1 MPFTLVGW
9 EESITPGGAL
19 TNINSLTDDHIT
31 KSGDIIQVPSNLT
44 KIALSVSL
52 MLLNAR
58 AQIRAPSMQKQV
70 NLELTALELAAE
82 PGSPQ
87 LIDNYLPQGIEL
99 TAGEQV
105 EALIQA
111 PSGSVPG
118 VILMWLFSTIDAI
131 PAGKKFTIRFT
142 AATAAVAYTWG
153 SRGITLSERLLAGRY
168 AVIGARVLSDTLI
181 AFRLIFTGSSV
192 RPGALGVD
200 AVDDIQHPV
209 FRDGSLGSWGEFE
222 HNELPRLEVLCVTTD
237 SAFTGYLDLIKIV

>member
-31 KSGDIIQVPSNLT
+31 ESGDIIQVPSNMR
-44 KIALSVSL
+44 KIALATSL

-58 AQIRAPSMQKQV
+58 AQIRAPSMQEQV
-70 NLELTALELAAE
+70 NLEITSLQNAAE
-82 PGSPQ
+82 P
-87 LIDNYLPQGIEL
+87 IDNHTMDNYLPQGIEL
-99 TAGEQV
+99 EAGEQV

-118 VILMWLFSTIDAI
+118 VILMWLFDTIDAI
-131 PAGKKFTIRFT
+131 PAGEKFTIRFT
-142 AATAAVAYTWG
+142 AGTAAVAYTWG
-153 SRGITLSERLLAGRY
+153 SRGITLSERLRAGRY
-168 AVIGARVLSDTLI
+168 AVIGAHVTSTTLI
-181 AFRLIFTGSSV
+181 AFRLIFTGQSN
-192 RPGALGVD
+192 RPGALGYD
-200 AVDDIQHPV
+200 TLYDPPHPV

-237 SAFTGYLDLIKIV
+237 SAFIGYLDLVKIA

>member
-9 EESITPGGAL
+9 EESITPAGAL
-19 TNINSLTDDHIT
+19 TNITSLTDDHIT
-31 KSGDIIQVPSNLT
+31 ETGDIIQVPSDLT
-44 KIALSVSL
+44 KIGLASSY
-52 MLLNAR
+52 MLLNDR
-58 AQIRAPSMQKQV
+58 AQIRAPSMQEQV

-87 LIDNYLPQGIEL
+87 LIDNYFPQGIEL
-99 TAGEQV
+99 EPGEQV

-111 PSGSVPG
+111 ASGSVPG

-131 PAGKKFTIRFT
+131 PPGKRFTIRFT

-153 SRGITLSERLLAGRY
+153 SRGITLSERLRAGRY
-168 AVIGARVLSDTLI
+168 AVIGAKVMSDTMI
-181 AFRLIFTGSSV
+181 AFRLIFTGQSN

-200 AVDDIQHPV
+200 AVDDIQAPV
-209 FRDGSLGSWGEFE
+209 FRDGSLGVWGTFE

-237 SAFTGYLDLIKIV
+237 SAFTGFLDLIKIA

>member
-9 EESITPGGAL
+9 EESITPAGAL
-19 TNINSLTDDHIT
+19 TNITSLTDDHIT
-31 KSGDIIQVPSNLT
+31 ETGDIIQVPSDLT
-44 KIALSVSL
+44 KIGLAVAY
-52 MLLNAR
+52 MLLNDR
-58 AQIRAPSMQKQV
+58 AQIRAPSMQEQV

-87 LIDNYLPQGIEL
+87 LIDNYFPQGIDLE
-99 TAGEQV
+99 AGEQV

-111 PSGSVPG
+111 ASGSVPG

-131 PAGKKFTIRFT
+131 PPGKRFTIRFT

-153 SRGITLSERLLAGRY
+153 SRGITLSERLRAGRY
-168 AVIGARVLSDTLI
+168 AVIGAKVMSDTMI
-181 AFRLIFTGSSV
+181 AFRLIFTGQSN

-200 AVDDIQHPV
+200 AVDDIQAPV
-209 FRDGSLGSWGEFE
+209 FRDGSLGVWGTFE

-237 SAFTGYLDLIKIV
+237 SAFTGFLDLIKIG